1 MLSWVLS
8 VIDHRRQAF
17 EKERNGDLG
26 RARSVKGTRERRKEE
41 GVPLLPSP
49 LRAASRPNC
58 LLLPFRTPATQAL
71 HLKKP
76 IIKNMRQDKE

>member
-1 MLSWVLS
+1 MLSWVRS

-17 EKERNGDLG
+17 EKEGKGDLG

-41 GVPLLPSP
+41 GIPVLPSP
-49 LRAASRPNC
+49 LRAASRPNS
-58 LLLPFRTPATQAL
+58 LLLPFQTPATQAI
-71 HLKKP
+71 HLKNP